1 MLTSSALALA
11 ERLHHRA
18 LVLVLDVGGD
28 ELDRLEALAVLLVED
43 DARLRD
49 RQLVAL
55 AAHVLE
61 QDGQVQL
68 AAAR

>member
-11 ERLHHRA
+11 ERLHHAA

-28 ELDRLEALAVLLVED
+28 ELDRLVAHAVDVVED

-49 RQLVAL
+49 GQLVAF

-61 QDGQVQL
+61 QDGQVQF